1 MEGIMEDDGRYAT
14 RFINRLIEEMQK
26 NQKAWSGIL
35 DQALEAK
42 KMEDLAQ
49 GNGDDWK
56 IAKDAFL
63 NLSFPTMEQIIDDFL
78 EQYLGQRDA
87 ELAQKIANAV
97 RPIAMRELGI
107 LPANEDRDPTERFAA
122 ATAKVAGVGEG
133 SKANDV

>member
-1 MEGIMEDDGRYAT
+1 MECIMEDDGRCAT

-26 NQKAWSGIL
+26 NQEAWSGIL
-35 DQALEAK
+35 DHALEAK
-42 KMEDLAQ
+42 KMEDLPR
-49 GNGDDWK
+49 GSGDDWK
-56 IAKDAFL
+56 IAKDTFP
-63 NLSFPTMEQIIDDFL
+63 NLSLPTMEQIIDDFL

-107 LPANEDRDPTERFAA
+107 LPAYEDLEPVDRFAA